1 MAKGTKYSQQFKE
14 DAVQYRLDHPDL
26 PLRKAAEN
34 LGVSESALKNWMK
47 ATKEH
52 KGEVPTRGSGNYAS
66 EEAKEIARL
75 QRELRDT
82 KDALEVLKKSNRYS
96 GKLTKA
102 LYTATSEYVKEI
114 KSLPVKRQVSV
125 SGILKK
131 LGVSRSGYNAWKKRV
146 PSDTSVR
153 RAVLKEK
160 IQKIY
165 EESHQNYGAP
175 KITAELRKSG
185 EYVSEKTVGNYMR
198 QMGIKAHWV
207 KPYIQTTID
216 SDFSQKLK
224 NILNEEFNPAHP
236 DAVWCSDIT
245 YIWTFEGFVYL
256 TSVMD
261 LYSRK
266 IISWVLSETLEA
278 SHVVECVEKAKRVRN
293 VEKPLIFHC
302 DRGCQYVSEA
312 FQKATK
318 DMIRSYSKK
327 AYPWDNACIE
337 SFHALLKRE
346 WINRFKIF
354 NYAHAHKL
362 IFEYIETFYNT
373 VRIHSHCGYL
383 SPNEYEEQYLE
394 NIEENAVKIAS

>member
-1 MAKGTKYSQQFKE
+1 MTE
-14 DAVQYRLDHPDL
+14 
-26 PLRKAAEN
+26 
-34 LGVSESALKNWMK
+34 
-47 ATKEH
+47 T
-52 KGEVPTRGSGNYAS
+52 
-66 EEAKEIARL
+66 
-75 QRELRDT
+75 
-82 KDALEVLKKSNRYS
+82 
-96 GKLTKA
+96 
-102 LYTATSEYVKEI
+102 LYTATSEYVEEI
-114 KSLPVKRQVSV
+114 KALPVKRQVSV

-131 LGVSRSGYNAWKKRV
+131 LDVSRSGYHAWKKRV

-165 EESHQNYGAP
+165 EDSHQNYGAP

-185 EYVSEKTVGNYMR
+185 ERVSEKTVGNYMR
-198 QMGIKAHWV
+198 QMGIKAQWV

-216 SDFSQKLK
+216 SDFSQELK
-224 NILNEEFNPAHP
+224 NILNEEFNPTQP

-278 SHVVECVEKAKRVRN
+278 SHVVECIEKAKQVRN
-293 VEKPLIFHC
+293 VKKPLIFHC

-312 FQKATK
+312 FRQSTK
-318 DMIRSYSKK
+318 DMIHSYSKK

-354 NYAHAHKL
+354 NYTHAYKL

-383 SPNEYEEQYLE
+383 SPTQYEEEYLKNLE
-394 NIEENAVKIAS
+394 DNAIERAS